1 MASGGVFK
9 PAATAPCTR
18 SSFSEV
24 GRNMQKVMQELRFK
38 VFGALIAVRAVDGGW
53 AAFRL
58 GQDGKRRP
66 AEFVVPDFIVEAEM
80 AQFLADLFHES
91 ATPTNG
97 DVVRIQ

>member
-1 MASGGVFK
+1 MPKVANK
-9 PAATAPCTR
+9 
-18 SSFSEV
+18 SSFSV
-24 GRNMQKVMQELRFK
+24 IGRNMQKIMQELRFK
-38 VFGALIAVRAVDGGW
+38 VFGTLIAVRAVDGGW

-58 GQDGKRRP
+58 GPDGKRRP
-66 AEFVVPDFIVEAEM
+66 AEFVVPDFIAEAEI